1 MALYGANV
9 EYGLHCLLLLVRM
22 PAGTGTGTGGAAL
35 PPSAGDLAVYQGV
48 SPSYLAKTFTRLEKA
63 GLVRATEGAGGGF
76 ELARPAA
83 EISVLDVADA
93 LEGGKRLFDCQDVR
107 HRCILYADAPP
118 AWATAG
124 TCGIHAVMLQAE
136 RQMRQVLGATSLADL
151 AAGLAPKVPAD
162 FERQARAWFAER
174 AARRGNRR
182 AGKAGKDKG

>member
-22 PAGTGTGTGGAAL
+22 PGGAGADGATL
-35 PPSAGDLAVYQGV
+35 PPSAGDLAAYQGV

-83 EISVLDVADA
+83 EISVLDVVDA
-93 LEGGKRLFDCQDVR
+93 LEGGRKLFDCQDVR

-118 AWATAG
+118 AWATSG

-151 AAGLAPKVPAD
+151 AAGLAPKVPAE

-182 AGKAGKDKG
+182 AGRAGKDAG